1 MLVAFVSGINNSAIQ
16 RLKWTI
22 KKIPSKYQSM
32 LKELETVMSMEGAF
46 KVYREQYKSA
56 AGPCIPYIGVSL
68 QDLTFGKT

>member
-1 MLVAFVSGINNSAIQ
+1 
-16 RLKWTI
+16 
-22 KKIPSKYQSM
+22 M

-68 QDLTFGKT
+68 QDLTFGKTQFLLVVSNYFKSMKIQTCADK